1 MTDCPRAIGHWEI
14 YYTISDGNSTSTA
27 MIEVTVQRDNV
38 VQELTRK
45 EQKQIRKQIAKDRL
59 NEPSTI
65 RLPNK
70 TTPAKTIE
78 QTADALDSIS
88 STKKLSF
95 SEGIKLVDLVAETGS
110 LTTTC
115 LLYTSPSPRD

>member
-1 MTDCPRAIGHWEI
+1 MIG
-14 YYTISDGNSTSTA
+14 
-27 MIEVTVQRDNV
+27 VTVQRDNV

-70 TTPAKTIE
+70 QPLKTIE

-88 STKKLSF
+88 STKKLS
-95 SEGIKLVDLVAETGS
+95 SW
-110 LTTTC
+110 
-115 LLYTSPSPRD
+115 RN